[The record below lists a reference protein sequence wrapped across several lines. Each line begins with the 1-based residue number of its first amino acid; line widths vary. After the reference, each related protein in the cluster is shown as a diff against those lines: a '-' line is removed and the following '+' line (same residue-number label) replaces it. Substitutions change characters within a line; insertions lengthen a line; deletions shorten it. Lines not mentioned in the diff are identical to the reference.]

1 MWIYK
6 KNIYKCKN
14 IKIDF
19 MLIRKTEI
27 ETRMKYLITIYLLF
41 RVGINYRQQREPK
54 AYDVLNQFTPSDIE
68 FSNFFVR
75 ILVETKKFIK
85 NLF

>member
-41 RVGINYRQQREPK
+41 RVGINYR
-54 AYDVLNQFTPSDIE
+54 
-68 FSNFFVR
+68 
-75 ILVETKKFIK
+75 
-85 NLF
+85 